1 MTYFIEKKWLIV
13 VTIISL
19 ALNVIAA
26 FLLYQ
31 DSNTTFDDHETN
43 LIKHLPF
50 NYDTFRADWGKAW
63 LGLEVSYVTPEMAA
77 KAGLDRVEGA
87 YVNSVAAGSPAQKA
101 DIAPGDIIIS
111 FNGRKIRIPKQF
123 QNDLAGSK
131 VGSEVYMCVAKDD
144 YRVTAYAV
152 AEERPPYLPAVTKIT
167 PFFGITVSEVI
178 FDSNEAERLEEAG
191 KAGGVLVQ
199 KVIPN
204 SPAEEAGL
212 QEGDLV
218 MSFNS
223 RKTRTLREFLSDLA
237 GAEAGERV
245 RMCIMRGDYRKTIYV
260 TPWPN
265 VMRGVI
271 VLLHRELEFSSEGV
285 S

>member
-50 NYDTFRADWGKAW
+50 NYDTFKVEWGKAW

-77 KAGLDRVEGA
+77 RAGLDRVEGA

-111 FNGRKIRIPKQF
+111 FNGRKIRTPKQF
-123 QNDLAGSK
+123 QNDL
-131 VGSEVYMCVAKDD
+131 
-144 YRVTAYAV
+144 
-152 AEERPPYLPAVTKIT
+152 
-167 PFFGITVSEVI
+167 
-178 FDSNEAERLEEAG
+178 
-191 KAGGVLVQ
+191 
-199 KVIPN
+199 
-204 SPAEEAGL
+204 
-212 QEGDLV
+212 
-218 MSFNS
+218 
-223 RKTRTLREFLSDLA
+223 
-237 GAEAGERV
+237 
-245 RMCIMRGDYRKTIYV
+245 
-260 TPWPN
+260 
-265 VMRGVI
+265 
-271 VLLHRELEFSSEGV
+271 
-285 S
+285 

>member
-1 MTYFIEKKWLIV
+1 MRYFMEKKWLIA
-13 VTIISL
+13 VTVISL
-19 ALNVIAA
+19 ILNVIAA

-31 DSNTTFDDHETN
+31 DSNTTLYEHETN
-43 LIKHLPF
+43 LTKQLPL
-50 NYDTFRADWGKAW
+50 NYETFKTEWGKAW
-63 LGLEVSYVTPEMAA
+63 LGLEVSDVTPEMAA
-77 KAGLDRVEGA
+77 KAQLDRVEGA

-152 AEERPPYLPAVTKIT
+152 AEERPPYLPAVTKII

-178 FDSNEAERLEEAG
+178 FDSNEAERLEKAG
-191 KAGGVLVQ
+191 KAGGVLVE

-204 SPAEEAGL
+204 SPAEKAGL
-212 QEGDLV
+212 QEGDLIV
-218 MSFNS
+218 SFNS

-237 GAEAGERV
+237 GAQAGERV

-260 TPWPN
+260 TMGRN
-265 VMRGVI
+265 VMRNVI
-271 VLLHRELEFSSEGV
+271 VLLHKELEFSSEGV